1 MRRAASSEAES
12 MPYDVVMPQLG
23 MTMTEGMVVTWLK
36 QPGDPVERGEPLFV
50 VQTDKVDM
58 DVEATAAGRLQEIL
72 LEPGQIV
79 AVGTVIA
86 KMGTSDEGGSNGEV
100 HVEVLP
106 GRRLASPRARRLARE
121 LGIDIA
127 KVEVKNGDRIVEA
140 DVRRFA
146 DSQEVVTAKVER
158 KPAEDAETR
167 VRSRIAERMTEAF
180 ATIPHFYL
188 NVLADVTE
196 LVNARAQLLRTP
208 HVNVRITYTDF
219 LIKALALALR
229 NNAQANVSWR
239 DGRVIPG
246 TAVHIGV
253 AAQFGERLLVPVIR
267 NADQLNIVEIA
278 RARTDLV
285 ERGKANR
292 LSPDDLQGASC
303 TLSNLGMHR
312 VDQFN
317 AVINPPES
325 AILAAGR
332 IALRPFV
339 VDRQLAVR
347 ETIALTLSVDHRVI
361 DGVAASQFL
370 ESIVTEIENPLGLL
384 LNLKDGE

>member
-1 MRRAASSEAES
+1 
-12 MPYDVVMPQLG
+12 
-23 MTMTEGMVVTWLK
+23 
-36 QPGDPVERGEPLFV
+36 
-50 VQTDKVDM
+50 
-58 DVEATAAGRLQEIL
+58 
-72 LEPGQIV
+72 
-79 AVGTVIA
+79 
-86 KMGTSDEGGSNGEV
+86 
-100 HVEVLP
+100 
-106 GRRLASPRARRLARE
+106 
-121 LGIDIA
+121 
-127 KVEVKNGDRIVEA
+127 
-140 DVRRFA
+140 
-146 DSQEVVTAKVER
+146 
-158 KPAEDAETR
+158 
-167 VRSRIAERMTEAF
+167 MTEAF

-196 LVNARAQLLRTP
+196 LVQVREQLLKTP
-208 HVNVRITYTDF
+208 QVKVRVTYTDF

-229 NNAQANVSWR
+229 NNAQANVSWQ
-239 DGRVIPG
+239 DGRMVPG

-253 AAQFGERLLVPVIR
+253 AAQFGDRLLVPVIR
-267 NADQLNIVEIA
+267 NADQLSIVEIA
-278 RARTDLV
+278 GARTDLV
-285 ERGKANR
+285 ERGKGNR

-339 VDRQLAVR
+339 VDRELAVR

-370 ESIVTEIENPLGLL
+370 ESIVTAIENPLSLL
-384 LNLKDGE
+384 LNL